1 MQGLSL
7 LRCRESGHDGYVVRI
22 GGNLNTCRPGSGFT
36 LCRWGAYNIC
46 CAASLMP
53 VRKSIPALP
62 DCVCIL
68 RGHNQVESRVFI
80 CLYALIFVSLT
91 SSKTECASAWPNIK
105 NICLGPRLFVSLAI
119 VMAHMR
125 GGENYEP

>member
-1 MQGLSL
+1 MPRSSRYI
-7 LRCRESGHDGYVVRI
+7 LRLTPVRARV
-22 GGNLNTCRPGSGFT
+22 LV
-36 LCRWGAYNIC
+36 
-46 CAASLMP
+46 P
-53 VRKSIPALP
+53 VRKCVSARP
-62 DCVCIL
+62 DWVCIL